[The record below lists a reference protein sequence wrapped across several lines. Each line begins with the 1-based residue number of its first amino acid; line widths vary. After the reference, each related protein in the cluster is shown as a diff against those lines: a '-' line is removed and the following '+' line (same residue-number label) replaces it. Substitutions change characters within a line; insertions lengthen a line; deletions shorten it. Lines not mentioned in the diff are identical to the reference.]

1 MGETPQQTTGDLS
14 ASIRIVGVGN
24 ILRSDDGV
32 GVRVVE
38 KLIGTELPDNVEALD
53 VGTGGLDV
61 VVAIDS
67 VARFIIVDA
76 VDFGGKPGSVQWFS
90 AEEIP
95 ETSMDR
101 ATSLH
106 EMRVGEVLAFAN
118 RLGKSLSIWVCGIQP
133 QSLDYSMQLT
143 PAVEASVNPA
153 AHQILQ
159 KVAQLL
165 G

>member
-1 MGETPQQTTGDLS
+1 MSESPQQTTGDPS
-14 ASIRIVGVGN
+14 ASIRILGVGN

-38 KLIGTELPDNVEALD
+38 KLICSGLPDNVEALD
-53 VGTGGLDV
+53 AGTGGLDV
-61 VVAIDS
+61 VVAVDS
-67 VARFIIVDA
+67 VAKLIIVDA
-76 VDFGGKPGSVQWFS
+76 VDFGGKPGTVRWFS
-90 AEEIP
+90 AEEMP

-118 RLGKSLSIWVCGIQP
+118 RLGKRLSIWVCGIQP
-133 QSLDYSMQLT
+133 QSIDYSMQLT
-143 PAVEASVNPA
+143 PAVGASVDQA
-153 AHQILQ
+153 ADQILQ
-159 KVAQLL
+159 KVTQLL